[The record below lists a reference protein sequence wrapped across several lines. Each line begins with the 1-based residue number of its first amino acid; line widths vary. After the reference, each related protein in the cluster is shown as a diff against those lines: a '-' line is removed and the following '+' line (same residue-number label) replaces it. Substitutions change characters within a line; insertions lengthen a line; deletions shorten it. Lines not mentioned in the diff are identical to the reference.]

1 MTITA
6 IWAALPILIPLTSA
20 AVALLLWKRV
30 RVQGLLALVTMLAS
44 FGVSLT
50 LLLHVWQTGAPVT
63 LQSGGWLPP
72 FGIVLVADLPALF
85 FVSMSQLVLSAGVL
99 YALGARDACVQYPPF
114 YPLFLTLAVGLTG
127 SFLTGD
133 LFNLFV
139 FIELLVISGTALTA
153 ISDDRYGAEAAYKYF
168 YISLLASAFLLLAS
182 GSLYVSYGTLNLA
195 DLAQRIAANPDAPLL
210 PAAVA
215 LLTATFMVKGAVF
228 PFHFWQPDFH
238 AAAPTPISAML
249 SSLVVK
255 TGVYAFFRMTTL
267 LAPEIEFLRTL
278 LVIAGIVGIFYGGFG
293 ATGTHHIKRMLAYST
308 LSQIGFIL
316 VGIGWGT
323 PAALTAALVFAFNHA
338 LLKAAMLMLAGA
350 VASRAAVKGAD
361 FANITGLGKVVP
373 FTGILFL
380 VGSLGLAG
388 IPPMNGFVSKMLL
401 FRSGFEAEAFA
412 SLAWIGVGSFLTLF
426 YTLRAFQRIWWH
438 APSSD
443 AQPPKPYGDRI
454 AAPLLLLTL
463 ALAVGMWA
471 EPLLALAQA
480 TATWMLTPQ
489 SYLLAVLGG

>member
-6 IWAALPILIPLTSA
+6 IWAALPILIPFISA
-20 AVALLLWKRV
+20 AIALLLWGRP
-30 RVQGLLALVTMLAS
+30 RAQGWFAFGTMLVS

-50 LLLHVWQTGAPVT
+50 LLLHVWQTGTPVT
-63 LQSGGWLPP
+63 LLSGAWLPP

-85 FVSMSQLVLSAGVL
+85 FVAMSQLVISMGML

-139 FIELLVISGTALTA
+139 FIELLVISGAALTA

-182 GSLYVSYGTLNLA
+182 GTLYISYGTLNLA
-195 DLAQRIAANPDAPLL
+195 DLAQRIAADSAAPLL
-210 PAAVA
+210 PAAIA

-238 AAAPTPISAML
+238 TAAPTPVHAVL
-249 SSLVVK
+249 SSVVVK
-255 TGVYAFFRMTTL
+255 LGIYG
-267 LAPEIEFLRTL
+267 FLRLSLLLFPAQAETLRAL
-278 LVIAGIVGIFYGGFG
+278 LVITGVIGVFYGGLG
-293 ATGTHHIKRMLAYST
+293 AAGTYDAKRMLAYST
-308 LSQIGFIL
+308 MGQLGFIL

-338 LLKAAMLMLAGA
+338 VIKAAMLMLAGA
-350 VASRAAVKGAD
+350 VASRAAVKGAA
-361 FANITGLGKVVP
+361 FENITGLGKVIP
-373 FTGILFL
+373 STGVLFF

-388 IPPMNGFVSKMLL
+388 IPPTNGFVSKMLL
-401 FRSGFEAEAFA
+401 FRSGFEAQAFV
-412 SLAWIGVGSFLTLF
+412 SLAWIGVGSFITLF
-426 YTLRAFQRIWWH
+426 YTLRAFQKIWWH
-438 APSSD
+438 APLTD
-443 AQPPKPYGDRI
+443 AKPKPYGDQI
-454 AAPLLLLTL
+454 FAPLLLLIL
-463 ALAVGMWA
+463 ALALGIWA
-471 EPLLALAQA
+471 QPLLALAQA
-480 TATWMLTPQ
+480 TTAWMLTPQ
-489 SYLLAVLGG
+489 FYFLAVLGG